1 VKRRGNRRRPPA
13 GVRRDRVVIVG
24 AGRAGVAAAEELRIQ
39 GFEGDLTILCDEKDA
54 PYDRPACSKKI
65 LTGHARPRDIRL
77 PVRGGTD
84 ARWRLGRRAIGLDAV
99 SRIVYTDTDEEFHYD
114 GLVIATGSRPS
125 PPNNWP
131 IGEPGLHVLHSLSEA
146 WALREDLRDAERV
159 AIVGGGLTGC
169 EAAWAIRSM
178 ARDCVLIDSNPQV
191 MTRALGD
198 LVGRLVTAEL
208 HREGVYLRLGRRV
221 SQLRP
226 RRRGWLLVLD
236 DGEEIEADVVVA
248 TIGDRP
254 DTKWL
259 ANTDIDISDGVL
271 CDESLRVL
279 GADGIVAAG
288 TVARWPNLRFS
299 TTPRRCG
306 QWIAAL
312 EQGRAAAQTLMHGGQ
327 WVPPVTLLPRFWS
340 EQFGLRIQVCGDQ
353 PKDAVVT
360 VTEMRPGRRDIAR
373 AGVLVSYTVEGR
385 LVGVVSVNA
394 AKAFTAMTRALMIN
408 NHQIE
413 QPMPMSPA
421 IPMAPPFAPAAASM
435 SGIPMSPPMSPM
447 APPMSPA
454 MAPHM
459 APHMYPP
466 MSGAPMSPGP
476 TAPPVPGPPEP
487 GGRRRGHLRVV
498 A

>member
-1 VKRRGNRRRPPA
+1 VRRRGNRRRPPA
-13 GVRRDRVVIVG
+13 GVTRDRVVIVG
-24 AGRAGVAAAEELRIQ
+24 AGRAGIAAAEELRIQ

-84 ARWRLGRRAIGLDAV
+84 ARWRLGRRAIGLDAE

-125 PPNNWP
+125 PPSNWP
-131 IGEPGLHVLHSLSEA
+131 IGEPGLHVLHTLSEA
-146 WALREDLRDAERV
+146 WALREELRDAERV

-169 EAAWAIRSM
+169 EAAWAIRSL

-254 DTKWL
+254 DLRWL

-271 CDESLRVL
+271 CDESLRVV
-279 GADGIVAAG
+279 GVDGIVAAG

-312 EQGRAAAQTLMHGGQ
+312 EQGRAAAKTLMNGAY

-340 EQFGLRIQVCGDQ
+340 DQFGLRIQVCGDQ

-373 AGVLVSYTVEGR
+373 AGVLVSYMVEGR

-408 NHQIE
+408 NYMIE

-421 IPMAPPFAPAAASM
+421 IPTPVPMPPAAAMAGRMAHPM
-435 SGIPMSPPMSPM
+435 SGVPMSPPMAHPM
-447 APPMSPA
+447 SGAPMSPP
-454 MAPHM
+454 MA
-459 APHMYPP
+459 PP

-476 TAPPVPGPPEP
+476 MPVPRPPEP